1 MTLRTLLTAGL
12 LIAAAIPSSAQW
24 DEEEDFWK
32 DVKIWT
38 GRRPLIDLS
47 YGTLR
52 QTLPGLVQETG
63 RRGSVELRLGSS
75 RMDPLDGYSPVLK
88 HRESSLGVAM
98 ISTDLASDPAPP
110 ALGTTSWRVNAWRS
124 DGYGYALNDGAD
136 AVLLL
141 GAGGALSW
149 TRLAVDDSILSP
161 PDRELL
167 GLWDGA
173 FRFGSSMEARVGLQV
188 APLLTIHGGFERS
201 LVYRRHLFGK
211 WLGSAALEGIA
222 GWGLDRFLERI
233 EKAAPEALP
242 VVHFVLKNALA
253 YGFSQ
258 LRREKMNW
266 PFASEAPLVDEGFRA
281 GITFVF

>member
-1 MTLRTLLTAGL
+1 MSRRHLVLALLLSTTA
-12 LIAAAIPSSAQW
+12 SSPAQW
-24 DEEEDFWK
+24 DDGEDFWK

-47 YGTLR
+47 YGSL
-52 QTLPGLVQETG
+52 QQALPGLVQETG
-63 RRGSVELRLGSS
+63 RRGSIELRLGSS
-75 RMDPLDGYSPVLK
+75 RMDPLDGYSPVLQQ
-88 HRESSLGVAM
+88 RVSALGVAM
-98 ISTDLASDPAPP
+98 ITTDLASAPDPP
-110 ALGTTSWRVNAWRS
+110 ALATTSWRVNAWRS

-149 TRLAVDDSILSP
+149 TRLAVDDSVLSP
-161 PDRELL
+161 ADRELL
-167 GLWDGA
+167 GLWDGT
-173 FRFGSSMEARVGLQV
+173 FRFGSSMEARAGLQV

-211 WLGSAALEGIA
+211 WLGSAALEGVA
-222 GWGLDRFLERI
+222 GWALDRFLDRI
-233 EKAAPEALP
+233 EESAPEALP

-258 LRREKMNW
+258 LRREQMNW
-266 PFASEAPLVDEGFRA
+266 PFGSEAPLVDEGFRA
-281 GITFVF
+281 GFTFTF